1 MRRVTLIASLVL
13 LSLLCSDGLRM
24 ATFNIQVFGQN
35 KMRKLK
41 VREILIKILER
52 YDITFV
58 QEIRDSEETAFPQLV
73 SLLSKTTGRRFAYNV
88 SIRLGKTNSKEQYGV
103 IYNPKLVTIVDTYQE
118 PEDKVTFQRPPYA
131 VLLYMPMTKVKR
143 VAALITH
150 IQPEAVVD
158 EMNALYEVTRKIHR
172 RWMKPILVLGD
183 MNADCGYLSKTKLRA
198 LAFKKDGDFQ
208 WLVKDG
214 QDTTVAAGHCAYDR
228 IIAKDWKTQ
237 WYENSSVHAYRFD
250 EEMKMSPEQAKAVS
264 DHYPVEMQL
273 K

>member
-1 MRRVTLIASLVL
+1 MRRVTLLTSLVL
-13 LSLLCSDGLRM
+13 LSLLYSDGLRM

-41 VREILIKILER
+41 VREALIKILER

-58 QEIRDSEETAFPQLV
+58 QEIRDSEETAFPQLA
-73 SLLSKTTGRRFAYNV
+73 SLLSKTTGRSFAYNV

-118 PEDKVTFQRPPYA
+118 PEDKITFQRPPYA
-131 VLLYMPMTKVKR
+131 VLLYMPMTMYLMSNHNMSRQRIKCSVSLQSKSQ
-143 VAALITH
+143 ALQLSNT
-150 IQPEAVVD
+150 VD
-158 EMNALYEVTRKIHR
+158 LQL
-172 RWMKPILVLGD
+172 ILILGD

-237 WYENSSVHAYRFD
+237 WYDNSSVHAYRFD

-273 K
+273 R

>member
-1 MRRVTLIASLVL
+1 MRQVTLIALLVL
-13 LSLLCSDGLRM
+13 LSLLYSDGLRM
-24 ATFNIQVFGQN
+24 ATFNIQVFGQT
-35 KMRKLK
+35 KMKKLEVRKA
-41 VREILIKILER
+41 LIKILAR

-73 SLLSKTTGRRFAYNV
+73 SLLSKATGRNFAYNV

-103 IYNPKLVTIVDTYQE
+103 IYNPKLVTIVDVYQE
-118 PEDKVTFQRPPYA
+118 PEDNVTFQRPPYA
-131 VLLYMPMTKVKR
+131 VLLYMPKTKVGK

-150 IQPEAVVD
+150 IQPDAVVN
-158 EMNALYEVTRKIHR
+158 EMNALYKVVGKIYR

-183 MNADCGYLSKTKLRA
+183 MNADCGYLSKAKLKA

-214 QDTTVAAGHCAYDR
+214 QDTTVAAGNCAYDR

-237 WYENSSVHAYRFD
+237 WYDNSSVHAFRFD
-250 EEMKMSPEQAKAVS
+250 EELKMNQEQAKAVS

-273 K
+273 R